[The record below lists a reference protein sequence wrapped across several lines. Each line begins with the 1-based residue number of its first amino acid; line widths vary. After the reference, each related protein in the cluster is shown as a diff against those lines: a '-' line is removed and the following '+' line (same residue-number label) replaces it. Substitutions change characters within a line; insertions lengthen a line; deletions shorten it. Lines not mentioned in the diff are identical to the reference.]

1 MNSATIIDKIKE
13 ELEKISI
20 SWNDNMGRKIQ
31 MKLLEEISILEN
43 IDQLIKQFIENIQ
56 DCINLF
62 PETEIESYYNKLLLF
77 LNEEL

>member
-62 PETEIESYYNKLLLF
+62 PETEIESYYNKMLLF